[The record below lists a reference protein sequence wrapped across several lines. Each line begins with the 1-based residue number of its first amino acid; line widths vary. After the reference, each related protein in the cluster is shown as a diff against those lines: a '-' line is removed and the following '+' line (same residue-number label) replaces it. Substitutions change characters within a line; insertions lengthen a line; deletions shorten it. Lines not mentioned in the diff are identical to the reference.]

1 MFILDTDSI
10 THDQNAHPV
19 LIERVKN
26 TPRQHLFTTSV
37 TIEEQ
42 LKGRLAYLNRHR
54 KSPRQSAQGHAAL
67 VQTIFYFS
75 QWNILLY
82 REDVDAEFRRLQ
94 KQRLLIGSQDLRIAA
109 IALVHSFTVVT
120 SNRRDFIQV
129 PNLKV
134 EDWTK
139 PAQENVS

>member
-19 LIERVKN
+19 LIERVKI

-37 TIEEQ
+37 TVEEQ

-67 VQTIFYFS
+67 VQTIIYFS

-120 SNRRDFIQV
+120 GNRRDFMQV

-134 EDWTK
+134 EDWTR
-139 PAQENVS
+139 PAQGNG

>member
-19 LIERVKN
+19 LIERVKI

-37 TIEEQ
+37 TVEEQ

-54 KSPRQSAQGHAAL
+54 NSPSLSARGHAAL

-82 REDVDAEFRRLQ
+82 REEVDAQFRHLRKHRLP
-94 KQRLLIGSQDLRIAA
+94 ISSQDLRIAA
-109 IALVHSFTVVT
+109 IALVHDFTVVT
-120 SNRRDFIQV
+120 SNRRDFLQV
-129 PNLKV
+129 PNLRV
-134 EDWTK
+134 EDWTS
-139 PAQENVS
+139 PERAS